1 MNELKPEGYIS
12 FNGGMNSSVSPSV
25 LGKDQYVY
33 SVNCVLPKS
42 NEGIQTR
49 FGFRNIDIKF
59 QTTAH
64 RKIFET
70 GNPQGCGFY
79 KKLNGEYV
87 LLYSV
92 NGFIFELT
100 GNNFLKTA
108 RILNLDDQNDPEIKH
123 CWITRVPGGAI
134 INNGFNAPLFTDGDS
149 YIRTK
154 ESKREI
160 GPGLMGAYIQNRFWY
175 VTPNRKEVRASTI
188 KQPTSF
194 DEAIVDNIFG
204 VITPEDDSIITG
216 IGKLGT
222 IARDAA
228 GGNLAFATEKDF
240 YSADVR
246 GPRSTWG
253 AAAQQGTGFVDNI
266 LPGIGAVSGNSFET
280 ANGNIYFRNPIYG
293 LVSLNQGRADFQ
305 NRDSYTNHSIE
316 GSLFFDNDSRHM
328 LDSCYTKA
336 YNKSIYT
343 TVAPEYNC
351 ERFVYWNGI
360 IVKTPDP
367 YYGKQKDQQ
376 QDIIESVFTGLRP
389 WNINVVG
396 DVGQSMFVMSLDYDC
411 INRLYL
417 YDETLHVDLNHKN
430 EQIIIESQ
438 LRTRSFDFSQP
449 LFPKK
454 PEHKF
459 YSLSNI
465 KKDTTITVSS
475 RVTDTSE
482 FKEASKLTFKTSKGD
497 GFINCNKCE
506 ESIDNVSL
514 PENKTDRFFTIQDNI
529 VIKGWCAFK
538 RYIRLAEIIPFD
550 KIVYKE
556 QVKKEADKCDTTKI
570 YTHRISQ

>member
-12 FNGGMNSSVSPSV
+12 FNGGMNSSIGPSL

-33 SVNCVLPKS
+33 SINCIIPKTS
-42 NEGIQTR
+42 DGIQTR
-49 FGFRNIDIKF
+49 FGFRYVQLEF
-59 QTTAH
+59 QNSFYKKTW
-64 RKIFET
+64 ET

-92 NGFIFELT
+92 NGYIFELT
-100 GNNFLKTA
+100 GNNYIKKT
-108 RILNLDDQNDPEIKH
+108 RVLNHEDQNDPSVKH

-134 INNGFNAPLFTDGDS
+134 VNNGIDAALYVTENEN
-149 YIRTK
+149 IRAK
-154 ESKREI
+154 ASKREI

-175 VTPNRKEVRASTI
+175 VTPDRKEVRASTI
-188 KQPTSF
+188 KQPISF
-194 DEAIVDNIFG
+194 DEAIVDNIYG
-204 VITPEDDSIITG
+204 VITPEEDSIITG

-228 GGNLAFATEKDF
+228 GGNLGFATEKDF

-246 GPRSTWG
+246 GPRPSWG
-253 AAAQQGTGFVDNI
+253 AAAQKGTGFVDNI
-266 LPGIGAVSGNSFET
+266 LPGIGAVAGNSFET
-280 ANGNIYFRNPIYG
+280 ANGNIYFRNTIYG

-305 NRDSYTNHSIE
+305 NKDSYTNHSIE
-316 GSLFFDNDSRHM
+316 GSLFFDNDSKHM

-343 TVAPEYNC
+343 TVAPQYNC
-351 ERFVYWNGI
+351 ERYVYWNGL

-367 YYGKQKDQQ
+367 YYGKEKDQQ
-376 QDIIESVFTGLRP
+376 QDVVESVFTGLRP
-389 WNINVVG
+389 WNVNVSG
-396 DVGQSMFVMSLDYDC
+396 DVEQNMFIMSYDYDC

-417 YDETLHVDLNHKN
+417 YDESSFCDVNQKN
-430 EQIIIESQ
+430 QQVAIEAQI
-438 LRTRSFDFSQP
+438 RTRSFDFSQP

-459 YSLSNI
+459 YSLANI
-465 KKDTTITVSS
+465 KKDTTITVSA
-475 RVTDTSE
+475 RITDTGE
-482 FKEASKLTFKTSKGD
+482 FKKESELTFKSGQTNALQCDS
-497 GFINCNKCE
+497 CP

-514 PENKTDRFFTIQDNI
+514 PEIKTNKFFTIQDNI
-529 VIKGWCAFK
+529 IIRGWCVFK

-556 QVKKEADKCDTTKI
+556 QAKKEQLKCDDTKI
-570 YTHRISQ
+570 YTHKISK